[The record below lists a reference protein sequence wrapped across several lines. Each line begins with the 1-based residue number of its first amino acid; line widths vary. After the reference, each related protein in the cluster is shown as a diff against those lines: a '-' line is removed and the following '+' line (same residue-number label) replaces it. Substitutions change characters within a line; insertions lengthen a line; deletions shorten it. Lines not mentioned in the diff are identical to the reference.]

1 MLPYTN
7 ETAFENS
14 MLVQNSGSLALS
26 SMKNVFLSLA
36 SNSRNVFLII
46 IKYQIENKI
55 QSHYQGIV
63 VVVHCCL
70 YPFDIND
77 IWYCIGMASDEL
89 YRKCRESFLASSTT
103 TYRAQLGEFLD
114 HRLLKIKRGADG
126 AEYLTIPLDNELLNQ
141 FLDEQAEQ

>member
-46 IKYQIENKI
+46 IKYQIENKH
-55 QSHYQGIV
+55 QSHYQG
-63 VVVHCCL
+63 
-70 YPFDIND
+70 
-77 IWYCIGMASDEL
+77 MSSDEL

-114 HRLLKIKRGADG
+114 HRLLKMKRGADG
-126 AEYLTIPLDNELLNQ
+126 AEYLTIPLDNELLKQ
-141 FLDEQAEQ
+141 FLDEQANE